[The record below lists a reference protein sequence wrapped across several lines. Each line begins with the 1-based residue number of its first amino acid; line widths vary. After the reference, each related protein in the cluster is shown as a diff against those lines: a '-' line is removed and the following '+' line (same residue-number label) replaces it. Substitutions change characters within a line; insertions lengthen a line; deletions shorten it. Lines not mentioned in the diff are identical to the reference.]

1 MGALLFIGGWI
12 LLGLVVFFLAINR
25 GPRGARASLYG
36 QSRRTRRV
44 ATALFAVLFAGLGV
58 AIPTVVIAGNEDDD
72 EAGAA
77 RVKLTPAQERGRE
90 LFGQVCQQCHT
101 LKAANA
107 VGLTGPDL
115 DKLKPPRALV
125 LDAIVNGRARGQG
138 TMPAGLY
145 QGQDAEDVAAFVARV
160 AGTQQ

>member
-1 MGALLFIGGWI
+1 MGALLFIGSWI
-12 LLGLVVFFLAINR
+12 LLVVFFLAINR

-36 QSRRTRRV
+36 QSRQARRA
-44 ATALFAVLFAGLGV
+44 ATALFALLFVGLGI
-58 AIPTVVIAGNEDDD
+58 AIPTVVIAGNEDDN

-77 RVKLTPAQERGRE
+77 RVELTPAQERGRE

-107 VGLTGPDL
+107 VGLTGPNL

-125 LDAIVNGRARGQG
+125 LDAIISGRARGQG

-145 QGQDAEDVAAFVARV
+145 QGRDAEDVAAFVARV

>member
-1 MGALLFIGGWI
+1 MGALLFIGAWI
-12 LLGLVVFFLAINR
+12 LLGLVVFFVAINR

-36 QSRRTRRV
+36 QSRTARRAAAV
-44 ATALFAVLFAGLGV
+44 LFAVLFVACGV

-72 EAGAA
+72 EAGTA
-77 RVKLTPAQERGRE
+77 RVKLTPSEERGRQ
-90 LFGQVCQQCHT
+90 LFGQVCQQCHV

-107 VGLTGPDL
+107 VGQTGPDL
-115 DKLKPPRALV
+115 DRLKPPKALV
-125 LDAIVNGRARGQG
+125 LNTIVEGRARGQG

-145 QGQDAEDVAAFVARV
+145 QGRDAEDVAAFVARV